1 MERAQ
6 QRISLSQKGYT
17 LVEIIVVLVI
27 LGTLAALVV
36 PRYVDLAAGSKQKA
50 IDVAISELNG
60 REGLTWAN
68 HKVSHSGYVDDAKVQ
83 GEIVYIIDPE
93 YTWDPGEPTVSGG
106 TITFKGVSVRLDR
119 IASDPTKPAV
129 WKRSP

>member
-1 MERAQ
+1 MEEARKRIFLN
-6 QRISLSQKGYT
+6 QRGLT
-17 LVEIIVVLVI
+17 LVEMIVVLVI
-27 LGTLAALVV
+27 LGILAALVV

-68 HKVSHSGYVDDAKVQ
+68 HKVSVSGFVDDAKIH
-83 GEIVYIIDPE
+83 GEMVYVIDPE
-93 YTWDPGEPTVSGG
+93 YTLDPGEPTVSGG
-106 TITFKGVSVRLDR
+106 TLNFKGVSVKLTRK
-119 IASDPTKPAV
+119 ASDPTKPAV